1 MLIPMSAPREI
12 SRFVP
17 SVESLR
23 ALAHPDRLRILGVL
37 RAEGPATATSLAQR
51 FGLNS
56 GATSYHLRQ
65 LAHHGFI
72 EPAQDLGNRRE
83 RWWRSR
89 HESTMFDNAELTGS
103 ALEGGLAFAQAVV
116 SRHTAQIQQAH
127 EQYRDLPS
135 EWRHASMQSDYLL
148 TLTAEQ
154 AQALNDRLSA
164 LLWEA
169 KAATPAPGEAPPG
182 TRTYMVVLY
191 GFPHPDLSL
200 GGTTQK

>member
-1 MLIPMSAPREI
+1 MLLCMSQPRDI

-37 RAEGPATATSLAQR
+37 RVEGPTTATALAKR

-65 LAHHGFI
+65 LHAHGFI
-72 EPAQDLGNRRE
+72 DPADDLGNRRE

-89 HESTMFDNAELTGS
+89 HESTMYDNAELTGTD
-103 ALEGGLAFAQAVV
+103 LEAGLAFAQAVV
-116 SRHTAQIQQAH
+116 SRHTAQMQQAH
-127 EQYRDLPS
+127 EQYRDLPV
-135 EWRHASMQSDYLL
+135 EWRKASMQSDFILP
-148 TLTAEQ
+148 LTAEG
-154 AQALNDRLSA
+154 AQALNDKLSA

-169 KAATPAPGEAPPG
+169 KAATPPPGEAPAG
-182 TRTYMVVLY
+182 TRPYIVVLH
-191 GFPHPDLSL
+191 GFPHPDFPAD
-200 GGTTQK
+200 GEAAK